1 MSLEKDHQ
9 RAHSRRRVIWLI
21 GVIVILGVAVLGWQK
36 VSKEYSTQLQTRA
49 ALDNLMT
56 NPVEFARTRVM
67 GGMGVSLGTNLV
79 TGLPVI
85 NSMLIDSPAQKASL
99 QVGDTIVKV
108 NGMSTIGRSLE
119 EVRRKAH
126 GFAYGKISIT
136 VLRSQSNL
144 VECVVHRNSWNKL
157 RELTSNPYE

>member
-1 MSLEKDHQ
+1 
-9 RAHSRRRVIWLI
+9 
-21 GVIVILGVAVLGWQK
+21 
-36 VSKEYSTQLQTRA
+36 
-49 ALDNLMT
+49 
-56 NPVEFARTRVM
+56 M

-85 NSMLIDSPAQKASL
+85 HSMLIDSPAQKAGL

-126 GFAYGKISIT
+126 GFANGKISIT